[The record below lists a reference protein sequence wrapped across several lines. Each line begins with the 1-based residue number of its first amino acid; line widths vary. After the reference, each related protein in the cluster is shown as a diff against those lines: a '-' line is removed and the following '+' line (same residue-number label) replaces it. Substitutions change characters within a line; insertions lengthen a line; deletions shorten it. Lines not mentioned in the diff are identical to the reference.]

1 MQQLSGLDNS
11 FLHLETP
18 AVYGHVSSLAIFEP
32 GERSLQFDEVRALIQ
47 ERLHLVAPFRRRLV
61 GVPLSIDHPYW
72 IEDPDFDLD
81 YHLRHI
87 AVPPPGDE
95 RQLAELAAEL
105 SAKHL
110 DRRRPLWEMYIIDGL
125 AGGAVAELT
134 KIHHACIDGVSGAEI
149 LGVLLDLTPEP
160 PPVAPPDEPWRP
172 EAEPSQWSM
181 LGRGLAGLVSRP
193 RVGFRLARRTV
204 PRLGAVARNFALR
217 VPSVRRPRE
226 LLSAPG
232 SSAPRTPFNGMI
244 TPHRRF
250 SFGSLPLADVKS
262 VKQQLGGTVNDVV
275 MAMCAG
281 ALRRWLLEH
290 DALPAAPL
298 LAMVPVSVRT
308 DEQRGTY
315 GNRVSAMIVELP
327 TDASDPI
334 ARYERI
340 RAAMSIA
347 KEQHGAIP
355 AEMLQDFAQFTPP
368 SVLGMAGRVAARM
381 NLADRVNFPFNVVIS
396 NVPGPQ
402 FPLYSAGAMLRGI
415 YPLSAISDGVGLNM
429 TLMSYNGNLD
439 FGLLAC
445 REMIPDIWRLID
457 ELAEEL
463 ATLVKVAGAD
473 AV

>member
-72 IEDPDFDLD
+72 IEDPDFDLE

>member
-204 PRLGAVARNFALR
+204 PRLGAVARNFALARAVGAPAAGAPLGPRLERAPHTVQRDDHAAPALLVR
-217 VPSVRRPRE
+217 VPAARRGEVGEAAARWHRERRRDGDVR
-226 LLSAPG
+226 G
-232 SSAPRTPFNGMI
+232 
-244 TPHRRF
+244 
-250 SFGSLPLADVKS
+250 
-262 VKQQLGGTVNDVV
+262 
-275 MAMCAG
+275 CA
-281 ALRRWLLEH
+281 
-290 DALPAAPL
+290 AA
-298 LAMVPVSVRT
+298 
-308 DEQRGTY
+308 
-315 GNRVSAMIVELP
+315 
-327 TDASDPI
+327 
-334 ARYERI
+334 
-340 RAAMSIA
+340 
-347 KEQHGAIP
+347 
-355 AEMLQDFAQFTPP
+355 
-368 SVLGMAGRVAARM
+368 VAARARRAPRDAAAGDGAG
-381 NLADRVNFPFNVVIS
+381 LGTDR
-396 NVPGPQ
+396 GA
-402 FPLYSAGAMLRGI
+402 AGHVRQ
-415 YPLSAISDGVGLNM
+415 PGVGDDRRAAHGRVRSDR
-429 TLMSYNGNLD
+429 TL
-439 FGLLAC
+439 
-445 REMIPDIWRLID
+445 R
-457 ELAEEL
+457 
-463 ATLVKVAGAD
+463 AD
-473 AV
+473 ARRR